1 MLRNSIRNGCKN
13 LYFALKK
20 YLQTKFISDVNFP
33 PWLGKSVNPN
43 FWQYQPNRNNDKFTC
58 SLEIQSNI
66 TEIITICTL
75 NPLKVPLNQ
84 IHIWYQFP
92 VNVKLP
98 WPSKSVHPHFSQ
110 YQSYKNNGKFNCCF
124 QNHWKMAAIISV
136 STLACIPLIWV
147 KNHFLIWRH
156 FPVVGR

>member
-33 PWLGKSVNPN
+33 TWLGKSVNPN

-75 NPLKVPLNQ
+75 NPLKVPSNQ

-110 YQSYKNNGKFNCCF
+110 YQSILQKQWQIQLLFQKSLKNGCNNLCF
-124 QNHWKMAAIISV
+124 HPCMY
-136 STLACIPLIWV
+136 T
-147 KNHFLIWRH
+147 FDM
-156 FPVVGR
+156 G